1 MKRVYE
7 ERFWARVNVG
17 EAGECWNWTG
27 TLFSTGYGA
36 LWVEGQNR
44 GTHRISW
51 ELHFGPIAPG
61 LFVCHRCDNRA
72 CVNPDHL
79 FVGTQADNLQDMA
92 SKGRQGGGARPGED
106 SGNNKLTEEQVI
118 EVRER
123 YAVEKISQAAL
134 GRQYDMSQKAISK
147 LVRGETWAHLPLVPM
162 KRRRYHVL
170 GRKGGV

>member
-17 EAGECWNWTG
+17 DAGECWEWTD
-27 TLFSTGYGA
+27 TRFSTGYGA
-36 LWVEGQNR
+36 LWVDGQNR

-51 ELHFGPIAPG
+51 ELHFGPVAPG
-61 LFVCHRCDNRA
+61 LFVCHHCDNRA

-106 SGNNKLTEEQVI
+106 SGNNKLTEQQVI
-118 EVRER
+118 EIRER
-123 YAVEKISQAAL
+123 YAAGGITYAAL
-134 GRQYDMSQKAISK
+134 AEAYPVGIAAIGLIIQGK
-147 LVRGETWAHLPLVPM
+147 RWTYLLEKGEV
-162 KRRRYHVL
+162 
-170 GRKGGV
+170 